1 MSNESPKL
9 PTRPGWWWR
18 EGNHGPYIEEVDG
31 DQNHAPFLAILG
43 SNVVD
48 DGTWLA
54 PIPGPEVLAALAEY
68 TAAVH
73 ARDDEGENRVRC
85 IQEGG
90 SNSAD
95 DLMELVE
102 EMEYSAEMLADA
114 IRADR
119 DGAA

>member
-1 MSNESPKL
+1 MSNEARKV

-18 EGNHGPYIEEVDG
+18 QGNHGPYIEEVDG

-68 TAAVH
+68 DRLDALIEGSDEVH
-73 ARDDEGENRVRC
+73 ADQPDVLRVMLRRS
-85 IQEGG
+85 EAL
-90 SNSAD
+90 SA
-95 DLMELVE
+95 
-102 EMEYSAEMLADA
+102 LALA
-114 IRADR
+114 IRAER

>member
-1 MSNESPKL
+1 MSNETRKV

-18 EGNHGPYIEEVDG
+18 EGNRGPYIEEVDC

-68 TAAVH
+68 SAAFM
-73 ARDDEGENRVRC
+73 ARDDDARA
-85 IQEGG
+85 GG
-90 SNSAD
+90 SYANGEVRRERIAAD
-95 DLMELVE
+95 ALH
-102 EMEYSAEMLADA
+102 AA
-114 IRADR
+114 IRAER